1 MLLLIYIIESSNSTE
16 NLKKNIIRA
25 SNFGT
30 CVPRCGL
37 TCMEALCDGGG
48 INEEATA
55 QTTTDVWIELVERKL
70 GLWGRERDA
79 NI

>member
-1 MLLLIYIIESSNSTE
+1 
-16 NLKKNIIRA
+16 
-25 SNFGT
+25 
-30 CVPRCGL
+30 
-37 TCMEALCDGGG
+37 MEALCDGGG

-70 GLWGRERDA
+70 GLCGRERDA